1 MVRFLLSEGVMR
13 SVALLLLGLAL
24 AGVSIAPAAGQAWL
38 RVGDAEGHF
47 RLDMPVP
54 FDQPDPE
61 ISPDGVVTSVYA
73 HAASDLTL
81 RFEIIDLVRSVAPDA
96 FGDAE
101 HGPSRALA
109 ATILVSRSDHR
120 LGAVEGRAYVLR
132 FEDGA
137 LVHQERLYRV
147 GNRLYRVLA
156 ISTPERED
164 DPLIHRFLE
173 SLRLLN

>member
-1 MVRFLLSEGVMR
+1 MR

-81 RFEIIDLVRSVAPDA
+81 RFEIIDLVRSIAPDA

-101 HGPSRALA
+101 HDLSRALA
-109 ATILVSRSDHR
+109 GTMLVSRSDH